1 LTRVGGS
8 FDGGVATAFARPSRG
23 ACSRV
28 CNFIATVRSSSRM
41 GGYSIVVAAAVD
53 VDGSGS
59 DEVSAVEGD
68 AKSIVG
74 VGRQRG

>member
-1 LTRVGGS
+1 
-8 FDGGVATAFARPSRG
+8 
-23 ACSRV
+23 
-28 CNFIATVRSSSRM
+28 M
-41 GGYSIVVAAAVD
+41 GGYSVVIAAVD